1 MFETVN
7 CRRRARKL
15 TAVPPMTK
23 ACITTKKLTAKP
35 LIIHKPSII
44 SILVSQSAPLAKPT
58 TPASRSHQQPALFS
72 AQQPSPMRIR
82 PVPAKTSLP
91 SRDCTL
97 RASEGYPDPLYI
109 TPTQSPR
116 HSTPLISPTIPR
128 FPFQDQF
135 PAPHPPPR
143 HQTTQHI
150 IEHPYHKP
158 TSIKPNQTCKTNHHT
173 TSKPH
178 RTYSLTKPHTPVN
191 QA

>member
-135 PAPHPPPR
+135 PAPHPHLDIKR
-143 HQTTQHI
+143 LN
-150 IEHPYHKP
+150 
-158 TSIKPNQTCKTNHHT
+158 TSSNILTISQRASSPIKPAKRTII
-173 TSKPH
+173 PH
-178 RTYSLTKPHTPVN
+178 QNPTAHIPSPSPTLP
-191 QA
+191 